1 MPDLH
6 ELCAAAVEA
15 ATGDEAVEAY
25 AEESRHTE
33 ASALRGEIEGLTFA
47 ESRGVGVRLIA
58 GGRLGYAYAA
68 DPTPDEVREA
78 VRRARENAALAE
90 PDEFNVLAAPAAAAP
105 IAELYREDQANI
117 PTDRKV
123 ALALDLERRA
133 ISIDPRASKIDAAQI
148 GDAVSRVAIA
158 STTGV
163 QAEYAR
169 TDAWCVAVSL
179 AVEGDET
186 QTGFSFTIG
195 RGIDDLGWEAI
206 ADEAVRRAVRMLG
219 ATKPPTAKV
228 PIVLDQFAAM
238 SFLGVLAGA
247 LSAEAVLKQRSLF
260 ASMVGQQVGSELFT
274 LVDDGTITI
283 GPAASPFD
291 DEGVPTGR
299 TELFTRGTLNGFL
312 HNTYTAART
321 GGGTRSTGNAKRG
334 GYKSTPGVGTSN
346 FYLDA
351 GELSFDELLVRAE
364 GGVLIQDVSGVHSG
378 ANPISGEFS
387 VGATGLRIAGG
398 ALGEPLREM
407 TVAST
412 LPEMLA
418 GITGVGSDL
427 RFFSSVGTPSVLFGE
442 MTLAGVYGTR
452 SSRSEH
458 RSR

>member
-148 GDAVSRVAIA
+148 GDAVSRVAIG

-179 AVEGDET
+179 AVESDET
-186 QTGFSFTIG
+186 QTGFSFAIG

-219 ATKPPTAKV
+219 ATKPPTEKV

-321 GGGTRSTGNAKRG
+321 GGDARSTGNAKRG

-351 GELSFDELLVRAE
+351 GELSFEELLAKAE

-442 MTLAGVYGTR
+442 MTLAGV
-452 SSRSEH
+452 
-458 RSR
+458 

>member
-1 MPDLH
+1 MPELR
-6 ELCAAAVEA
+6 ELCAAAVDA
-15 ATGDEAVEAY
+15 AAGDEAVEAY

-58 GGRLGYAYAA
+58 RERLGYAYAA

-90 PDEFNVLAAPAAAAP
+90 PDEFNLLPSFT
-105 IAELYREDQANI
+105 IAEPIPAIYREDQADI
-117 PTDRKV
+117 STERKV

-133 ISIDPRASKIDAAQI
+133 ISVDPRVTKIDAARI
-148 GDAVSRVAIA
+148 GDAISRTAIA

-169 TDAWCVAVSL
+169 TDAWCVAVAL
-179 AVEGDET
+179 AVQGDET

-195 RGIDDLGWEAI
+195 RGIDELGWEAI
-206 ADEAVRRAVRMLG
+206 AGEAVERAVRMLG
-219 ATKPPTAKV
+219 ATKPETAKV
-228 PIVLDQFAAM
+228 PVVLDQFAAM

-247 LSAEAVLKQRSLF
+247 LSAEAVLKGRSLF
-260 ASMVGQQVGSELFT
+260 APMVGRQVGSELFT
-274 LVDDGTITI
+274 LVDDGTIAI

-321 GGGTRSTGNAKRG
+321 GGATASTGNAKRG

-351 GELSFDELLVRAE
+351 GELSFEEMLARAE

-398 ALGEPLREM
+398 ALAEPVREM

-412 LPEMLA
+412 LTDMLA
-418 GITGVGSDL
+418 GITGVGNDL
-427 RFFSSVGTPSVLFGE
+427 RFFSSVGTPSILIGE
-442 MTLAGVYGTR
+442 MTLAGR
-452 SSRSEH
+452 
-458 RSR
+458 